1 MATYTIPKITPSVFN
16 SSDYIDTSYLTKK
29 EADDLYINEIP
40 ESIEKLIGNINIIG
54 EETVSSQVV
63 TGNCVVNGSLTA
75 NTINGGVALDQG
87 KKSEIKGNVVLG
99 DTGWGTQVTLN
110 GQVQVGTNTRDVKIK
125 GGTTEINKD
134 AESGHITIGNG
145 VNTLTVNGA
154 LSVNSGSN
162 NISMSGSTI
171 GLNSTGTSATTCNIG
186 QTNNTTNLLGTVT
199 IGSSTKETSIN
210 ASNISLAGSTIGLNS
225 LGTAVTTCN
234 IGKENNNTTNIPGVV
249 NIGSN
254 TKDTSIS
261 GSNVNIN
268 TSASS
273 GVTTIG
279 NGTSLIDLNSINVD
293 IGNDNINSVT
303 EIKGRTIAIGN
314 NNTTGGIQIGRGALT
329 ADAVGGQANTFVST
343 VNKIFNPRICD
354 AWGNVTTQNF
364 NLNSPCV
371 AVFSAGTRYVGSSVT
386 LPSTATRT
394 VYLNVPDLTS
404 IMTYPIILDFSHFV
418 FGGFPTTLSPVSTV
432 LVGYDTAT
440 STAMASS
447 EARSKSL
454 ACNMVLCVAKATSS
468 SAHKYYF
475 LPNINTTTNPF
486 KSTSIKLKV
495 NNTATTYNYTP
506 FTVSKV
512 SETKLRIDVQF
523 PQSSTSWSVTGA
535 NDTSASNEFVYSL
548 GFTIRLQT
556 SPASNS
562 SIGLF
567 PNNST
572 DSPAGS
578 CWLSLS

>member
-29 EADDLYINEIP
+29 EADDLYINELP
-40 ESIEKLIGNINIIG
+40 ESVEKLIGNINIIG

-63 TGNCVVNGSLTA
+63 TGNCVVNGIFTA
-75 NTINGGVALDQG
+75 NTINGGNALDQG
-87 KKSEIKGNVVLG
+87 KFSTIKGNVTLG

-110 GQVQVGTNTRDVKIK
+110 GQVQVGTNTQDIKIK
-125 GGTTEINKD
+125 GATTEINKD
-134 AESGHITIGNG
+134 SAGGNITIGNG
-145 VNTLTVNGA
+145 VNTTTVNGVF
-154 LSVNSGSN
+154 SVNSGTN
-162 NISMSGSTI
+162 NISLTGSTI
-171 GLNSTGTSATTCNIG
+171 GLNTAGTTVTTCNIG
-186 QTNNTTNLLGTVT
+186 KETNTTNLLGTVT

-210 ASNISLAGSTIGLNS
+210 ASS
-225 LGTAVTTCN
+225 
-234 IGKENNNTTNIPGVV
+234 V
-249 NIGSN
+249 NL
-254 TKDTSIS
+254 
-261 GSNVNIN
+261 N

-273 GVTTIG
+273 GTTTIG
-279 NGTSLIDLNSINVD
+279 NGTSQIILNSIDVD

-314 NNTTGGIQIGRGALT
+314 SSTTGGIQIGRGALT
-329 ADAVGGQANTFVST
+329 ADAVGAQTNTFVSS
-343 VNKIFNPRICD
+343 VNKIFNPKICD
-354 AWGNVTTQNF
+354 AWGNITTQNF

-371 AVFSAGTRYVGSSVT
+371 AVFSAGTTYVGTSVT
-386 LPSTATRT
+386 LPSVATRT

-418 FGGFPTTLSPVSTV
+418 FGGFPTTNTPISTV

-454 ACNMVLCVAKATSS
+454 ACNMVLCVAKATNSS
-468 SAHKYYF
+468 VHKYYF

-486 KSTSIKLKV
+486 ASTNIKLKV

-506 FTVSKV
+506 FSISKV

-523 PQSSTSWSVTGA
+523 PQSSTSWSVNGA
-535 NDTSASNEFVYSL
+535 TTTSANNEYVYSL

-562 SIGLF
+562 SVGLF